1 MYTGDVRTGLIALG
15 ANLPSGEMPPETS
28 VPMAV
33 ARLVERALELGASDP
48 ILSRLFH
55 TPAFPP
61 GSGPQFVNAAVRL
74 QWRGTAGEL
83 LALLHEI
90 EEEFGRTRTHR
101 WEARVMDLDLIGLDD
116 AILPDAAT
124 RANWANLPPERAAQ
138 VVPDQLI
145 LPHPRLAE
153 RGFVL
158 VPLADVAPEW
168 VDPATGL
175 SVAEMLAAR
184 PKEELA
190 EINPVPVA
198 AE

>member
-1 MYTGDVRTGLIALG
+1 MAIAYARTGLIALG
-15 ANLPSGEMPPETS
+15 ANLPSGGMPPEMS
-28 VPMAV
+28 VPRAM
-33 ARLVERALELGASDP
+33 ARLVERVGGDHAM
-48 ILSRLFH
+48 SRLFH

-61 GSGPQFVNAAVRL
+61 GSGPEFVNAAVRV
-74 QWRGTAGEL
+74 QWAGTALEL
-83 LALLHEI
+83 MALLHSI
-90 EEEFGRTRTHR
+90 EEEFGRTRAHR

-124 RANWANLPPERAAQ
+124 RANWANLPPEQAAQ

-158 VPLADVAPEW
+158 VPLADVASNW
-168 VDPATGL
+168 VDPATGQ
-175 SVAEMLAAR
+175 SVAQMLAAR
-184 PKEELA
+184 PAEELA
-190 EINPVPVA
+190 EIQPVPLA

>member
-1 MYTGDVRTGLIALG
+1 MYTNDARAGLIALG
-15 ANLPSGEMPPETS
+15 ANLPSGGLPPEIS
-28 VPMAV
+28 VPKAM
-33 ARLVERALELGASDP
+33 ARLVERVGGPHSQ
-48 ILSRLFH
+48 SRLFH

-61 GSGPQFVNAAVRL
+61 GSGPQFVNAAVKIE
-74 QWRGTAGEL
+74 WRGHAGEL

-90 EEEFGRTRTHR
+90 EEEFGRTRAHR
-101 WEARVMDLDLIGLDD
+101 WEARVMDLDLIGLGD

-158 VPLADVAPEW
+158 VPLADIAPEW

-175 SVAEMLAAR
+175 TVAEMLAAR
-184 PKEELA
+184 PHAELA
-190 EINPVPVA
+190 GIHPVPVA

>member
-1 MYTGDVRTGLIALG
+1 MYTSDARTGLIALG
-15 ANLPSGEMPPETS
+15 ANLPSGGMPPEVS
-28 VPMAV
+28 VPRAM
-33 ARLVERALELGASDP
+33 ARLAERVGGDHVM
-48 ILSRLFH
+48 SRLFH

-61 GSGPQFVNAAVRL
+61 GSGPQFVNAAVRVE
-74 QWRGTAGEL
+74 WHGTAGEL

-90 EEEFGRTRTHR
+90 EEEFGRTRAHR

-124 RANWANLPPERAAQ
+124 RANWANLPPEKAAK

-158 VPLADVAPEW
+158 VPLADVAPDW

-175 SVAEMLAAR
+175 SVAQMLAAR
-184 PKEELA
+184 PQDELA
-190 EINPVPVA
+190 DIHPLPVA

>member
-1 MYTGDVRTGLIALG
+1 M
-15 ANLPSGEMPPETS
+15 
-28 VPMAV
+28 
-33 ARLVERALELGASDP
+33 ARLVEKVTQSGGSDC
-48 ILSRLFH
+48 IMSRLFH

-61 GSGPQFVNAAVRL
+61 GSGPQFVNAAVRIE
-74 QWRGTAGEL
+74 WRGSAGEL
-83 LALLHEI
+83 LAQLHEI
-90 EEEFGRTRTHR
+90 EEEFGRTRAHR
-101 WEARVMDLDLIGLDD
+101 WEARVMDLDLIGLGD

-145 LPHPRLAE
+145 LPHPRLEE

-175 SVAEMLAAR
+175 SVAQMLAAR
-184 PKEELA
+184 PKAELA
-190 EINPVPVA
+190 EIRPVPVA

>member
-1 MYTGDVRTGLIALG
+1 MLSESDVRTGLVALG
-15 ANLPSGEMPPETS
+15 ANLPIGGMTPEVS
-28 VPMAV
+28 VPKAM
-33 ARLVERALELGASDP
+33 ARLVDRAGGKASCSG
-48 ILSRLFH
+48 LYH
-55 TPAFPP
+55 TPAFPA
-61 GSGPQFVNAAVRL
+61 GSGPQFVNAAVRIT
-74 QWRGTAGEL
+74 WHESAEAL

-90 EEEFGRTRTHR
+90 ESEFGRSRAHR

-124 RANWANLPPERAAQ
+124 RAEWATLPPERAAE

-168 VDPATGL
+168 IDPATGL
-175 SVAEMLAAR
+175 SVMEMLAAR
-184 PKEELA
+184 PAEELA
-190 EINPVPVA
+190 QITPVPVPEA
-198 AE
+198 